1 MNAGLRTAVCGVLF
15 LGLLAAA
22 PLQALAQSYDLD
34 ENFPLRMEDAEVIGK
49 DNFTFQ
55 GSFAYELGEDG
66 EDLFELEPA
75 LQYGP
80 LERLELELASPFLL
94 GNIDD
99 RGSGDITASAQYKLT
114 EAGRWMP
121 SLAVKGALTFPSG
134 EDSRGVDPSL
144 KLLAS
149 WHLDG
154 SGAHRVH
161 VNGAWTRNFEPYADE
176 SEDGW
181 LYLLGYSYRLNQNWI
196 MLADIWR
203 EQTTLTD
210 EEINIAEAGLIYE
223 FSDRLFMAVGA
234 GGGFGDESPEMR
246 ASTAFQLNF

>member
-1 MNAGLRTAVCGVLF
+1 MNVWLRMSLCGVLCV
-15 LGLLAAA
+15 GLLASV
-22 PLQALAQSYDLD
+22 PLLAWGQDYDLD
-34 ENFPLRMEDAEVIGK
+34 ENFPLRMEDAEVVGK
-49 DNFTFQ
+49 GNITFQ

-94 GNIDD
+94 GNADD
-99 RGSGDITASAQYKLT
+99 RGSGDITASALYKLT
-114 EAGRWMP
+114 EAGRWAP
-121 SLAVKGALTFPSG
+121 SVAVKGSLTFPSG

-149 WHLDG
+149 WHLDE

-161 VNGAWTRNFEPYADE
+161 VNGTWTRNFEPYADE
-176 SEDGW
+176 NDDGW
-181 LYLLGYSYRLNQNWI
+181 LYLLGYSYRLNRNWI

-203 EQTTLTD
+203 EHTTLTD